1 LYRKQEEL
9 RNLEESNGSSAPRRG
24 WCRTTVLGPPRQIS
38 PRDREWRL
46 NTAWRITNHL
56 PATLRVLVVLVVL
69 HLSGGR
75 DGHGRAG
82 NRAGC
87 RVNDWDRIASALSQ
101 WLVKLHLLSVL
112 EAREVVRVRDRR
124 QHKGRRR
131 LSLLL
136 NW

>member
-1 LYRKQEEL
+1 M
-9 RNLEESNGSSAPRRG
+9 
-24 WCRTTVLGPPRQIS
+24 S

-46 NTAWRITNHL
+46 NTAWRLTNHL
-56 PATLRVLVVLVVL
+56 PTALRVLVVLVVL
-69 HLSGGR
+69 HLSGRR
-75 DGHGRAG
+75 DGHGRASH
-82 NRAGC
+82 RAGR
-87 RVNDWDRIASALSQ
+87 RVNNRDGIASALSQ